1 VRSSIAEDA
10 GAVLRGSAFDHAVAT
25 SKTFRSL
32 ARICGAAPSGEG
44 LYVRRDLHRTDLHR
58 LVEQLATMD
67 ADEIL
72 ELPGVSADR
81 AHQIRAGA
89 VVAEAIMDLF
99 DLDELEICPWA
110 LREGVLL
117 QHLDHL

>member
-1 VRSSIAEDA
+1 M
-10 GAVLRGSAFDHAVAT
+10 
-25 SKTFRSL
+25 L
-32 ARICGAAPSGEG
+32 A
-44 LYVRRDLHRTDLHR
+44 RTDLRR

-67 ADEIL
+67 ADEIAG
-72 ELPGVSADR
+72 LPGVSADR